1 MNLIFS
7 LVMLGVLVGVV
18 WTNPLGPA
26 KGLPHVKAVH
36 DGNKSPMKN
45 LPALDEKAVKKPIHR
60 VRKREVSKGKYFI

>member
-36 DGNKSPMKN
+36 DGNNSPMN
-45 LPALDEKAVKKPIHR
+45 LPALDKNAVKKPIHAI
-60 VRKREVSKGKYFI
+60 RKREVSKGKYFI